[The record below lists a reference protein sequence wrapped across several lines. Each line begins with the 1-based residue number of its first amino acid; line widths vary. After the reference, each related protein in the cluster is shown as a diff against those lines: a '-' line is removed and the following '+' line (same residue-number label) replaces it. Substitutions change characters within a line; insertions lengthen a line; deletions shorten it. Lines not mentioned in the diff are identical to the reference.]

1 LPRLSRRSFAILLL
15 LTSAVG
21 SKNLIIAPRAEAQYR
36 TTSVKLTWTATGDN
50 GNIGQAAKYDL
61 RYNTNPIVSRDTSSW
76 WNASTLFPMS
86 GKVPPPAGRPDS
98 VTVGNLIIGLKYYA
112 MLRVADAAGNWSSY
126 SNVALMDL
134 SHGVTAVEAEAGAP
148 KLVVSAPYPSPTSG
162 QAQMTMILARSGPL
176 EAGVYDARGR
186 LVRTLHSGSMEVG
199 AHLLRWDGRAQSG
212 SEAATGVYWIRVAT
226 AGARK
231 TVKLVVVR

>member
-1 LPRLSRRSFAILLL
+1 LPRLSRRSLAILLP
-15 LTSAVG
+15 LTLVFSTT
-21 SKNLIIAPRAEAQYR
+21 LIIAPRADAQYR
-36 TTSVKLTWTATGDN
+36 TSSVKLLWTATGDN

-61 RYNTNPIVSRDTSSW
+61 RYSANPIVSRDTSSW
-76 WNASTLFPMS
+76 WNAATVFPMGGRIPTPS
-86 GKVPPPAGRPDS
+86 GRPDS
-98 VTVGNLIIGLKYYA
+98 AIVGNLIIGLKYYA
-112 MLRVADAAGNWSSY
+112 ILRLADKAGNWSTY

-134 SHGVTAVEAEAGAP
+134 SNGVTGVEAESGAP

-162 QAQMTMILARSGPL
+162 QAQVSMILARSGPL

-186 LVRTLHSGSMEVG
+186 LVRTLHSGSMDVG
-199 AHLLRWDGRAQSG
+199 AHLLRWDGRAESG

-226 AGARK
+226 ASEKK

>member
-1 LPRLSRRSFAILLL
+1 LPRLSRRSLAILLP
-15 LTSAVG
+15 LTLVFSTT
-21 SKNLIIAPRAEAQYR
+21 LIIAPRADAQYR
-36 TTSVKLTWTATGDN
+36 TTSVKLLWTATGDN

-61 RYNTNPIVSRDTSSW
+61 RYSANPIVSRDTSSW
-76 WNASTLFPMS
+76 WNAATVFPM
-86 GKVPPPAGRPDS
+86 GGRIPPPSGRPDS
-98 VTVGNLIIGLKYYA
+98 AIVGNLIIGLKYYA
-112 MLRVADAAGNWSSY
+112 ILRLADKAGNWSTY

-134 SHGVTAVEAEAGAP
+134 SHGVTGVEAESGAP

-162 QAQMTMILARSGPL
+162 QSQVSMILARSGPL

-186 LVRTLHSGSMEVG
+186 LVRTLHSGSMDVG
-199 AHLLRWDGRAQSG
+199 AHLLRWDGRAESG

-226 AGARK
+226 ASEKK